1 MASNL
6 LSPFLARR
14 FPLRTV
20 TLAAV
25 SACGSAH
32 AVEQITIT
40 GRPVPALAGVAGFGD
55 VPAAKAP
62 FQTLTLTGASLAD
75 AGIESLA
82 GVTALDASVADSYNS
97 PGYWSTLTIRG
108 FTLDNN
114 HNVQRDGLPISAE
127 TALLLDN
134 KERIEILKG
143 TSGAQAGT
151 SAPGGLVNLVLKRP
165 RGADQSTLFVGWTE
179 RGSWK
184 AAVDVERQLGGSD
197 ALGLRLNA
205 ATESLEPVL
214 RDAKGQRSLLALS
227 AAARFGPGERLDAE
241 IELSH
246 QSQPSMP
253 GYSMLGPRVPSAREI
268 DPRTNLNNQSWSLPV
283 VFDGTTASL
292 RWTQR
297 LGEDWQVVADAM
309 TQQLR
314 TDDRIAFPFGC
325 SAEGRYDRYCS
336 DGSFDLYDYRSERER
351 RESFAGGL
359 HLDGRG
365 TWGGMAHTLSTGVT
379 WSDFR
384 LHPNTQAYNWAGVGR
399 IDGSVQVDAAPLPT
413 YEADGRH
420 EQSTELYLRD
430 HVELGARTDLW
441 LGLRHSQLQRGYDQS
456 FTTPWVALSH
466 QIDGSLMVYGSW
478 GEGVESAVVPS
489 LRTYTNAGQVL
500 PALRSKQAELG
511 LKLSRKDWSAGLA
524 AFDIRRP
531 ATSDFGVCDDA
542 DGSCTRGIDG
552 GAHHLGVE
560 ATAEGRWGT
569 FGLQGSAMWLRARR
583 EGAENPDLNGLV
595 PANVAQRSVRM
606 AASWQPEA
614 LPGFTAQASLDY
626 QGPRFVLPDNSA
638 RIPGWT
644 TVGLSARYAV
654 NAWGHQWQAR
664 AGVDNLFDRQGWRES
679 PYQFSHVYLYPLE
692 PRTFRMSLQAT
703 L

>member
-1 MASNL
+1 MASKFR
-6 LSPFLARR
+6 SSFFCR

-20 TLAAV
+20 TVAAL
-25 SACGSAH
+25 SACGAAQ

-40 GRPVPALAGVAGFGD
+40 GRPVPSAPSIAGFGD
-55 VPAAKAP
+55 VPSSKAP
-62 FQTLTLTGASLAD
+62 FQALTLTGANLAD

-82 GVTALDASVADSYNS
+82 GVAALDASVADAYNS

-108 FTLDNN
+108 FALDNN

-127 TALLLDN
+127 TALALDN

-165 RGADQSTLFVGWTE
+165 RGIDQSSFLVGWSQ
-179 RGSWK
+179 RGSSK
-184 AAVDVERQLGGSD
+184 AAIDIERQLGEGD

-205 ATESLEPVL
+205 AVESLDPQL
-214 RDAKGQRSLLALS
+214 HDAKGNRSLLAL
-227 AAARFGPGERLDAE
+227 AATARFGPDQRLDAE
-241 IELSH
+241 IEISH

-253 GYSMLGPRVPSAREI
+253 GFSMLGARVPSAHEI
-268 DPRTNLNNQSWSLPV
+268 DPRTNLNNQDWSLPV

-292 RWTQR
+292 RWTGR
-297 LGEDWQVVADAM
+297 LGADWQIVADAM

-325 SAEGRYDRYCS
+325 SAEGNYDRYCS

-351 RESFAGGL
+351 RDSFAGALSLEGRATL
-359 HLDGRG
+359 AGTTHL
-365 TWGGMAHTLSTGVT
+365 LSTGVT

-384 LHPNTQAYNWAGVGR
+384 LHPNTQAYNWAGTGH
-399 IDGSVQVDAAPLPT
+399 IDGSVQVDPAPQPT
-413 YEADGRH
+413 YDVGGRH
-420 EQSTELYLRD
+420 EQSTELHFRD
-430 HVELGARTDLW
+430 HVELGATTDLW
-441 LGLRHSQLQRGYDQS
+441 LGLRHTALQRGYDQS
-456 FTTPWVALSH
+456 FTTPWLALS
-466 QIDGSLMVYGSW
+466 QRIGDSLMVYGSW

-489 LRTYTNAGQVL
+489 LPMYASAGQVL

-511 LKLSRKDWSAGLA
+511 LKLSLQDWSAGLT

-531 ATSDFGVCDDA
+531 ATSDIGACDGT
-542 DGSCTRGIDG
+542 DGSCARHIDG
-552 GAHHLGVE
+552 DAHHLGLE
-560 ATAEGRWGT
+560 ANAEARWGA

-583 EGAENPDLNGLV
+583 EGATNTSLNGLV
-595 PANVAQRSVRM
+595 PVNVAQRSVRM
-606 AASWQPEA
+606 SASWQPETI
-614 LPGFTAQASLDY
+614 PGLTTLASLDF
-626 QGPRFVLPDNSA
+626 QGPRYVLPDNSA

-644 TVGLSARYAV
+644 TVGLGARYATK
-654 NAWGHQWQAR
+654 AFGHPWLLR
-664 AGVDNLFDRQGWRES
+664 VGVDNLFDRQAWRES
-679 PYQFSHVYLYPLE
+679 PYQFSHAYLYPLE
-692 PRTFRMSLQAT
+692 PRTFRVSLQAT